1 MPHIHNIVI
10 AGLGTV
16 GTSTIKL
23 IEKNINIFSLKSNL
37 KIKIIGICAKNKL
50 KKRNFVK
57 KKYKWFN
64 DPIKMLKEKKVDT
77 VIELIGGLGIAKTI
91 CYEAL
96 KNNKNLI
103 TANKELLALE
113 GETLAKLAEDNSVKI
128 GFEASVAGGIPIV
141 STLKNSFSG
150 IKINKITG
158 ILNGTSNF
166 ILTNM
171 IEENVEFSSS
181 LKKAQELGYAEQQ
194 PNNDLNGLDTLHK
207 IIILSTIAFNTK
219 FEFSKLTYQG
229 IESINKE
236 VLFFA
241 DKLGYAIKLLG
252 ISYLHNNKIS
262 LSVSP
267 FLISK
272 KKELAT
278 VNKNLN
284 AIIIDSNNQNKTILL
299 GEGAGGSATAMSV
312 VSDLMNIKKKEYETM
327 YGVTYK
333 KRKKIKIYNNFIKKN
348 MFFIKVK
355 VLNKPGALAAITT
368 ILKNYNVSIKN
379 LFQEEI
385 NKKIFNVVILT
396 HNCLTKSIDLVM
408 NKVNKCN
415 YTKEQGLIL
424 QVLHV

>member
-141 STLKNSFSG
+141 STLKNSG
-150 IKINKITG
+150 I
-158 ILNGTSNF
+158 S
-166 ILTNM
+166 
-171 IEENVEFSSS
+171 
-181 LKKAQELGYAEQQ
+181 
-194 PNNDLNGLDTLHK
+194 
-207 IIILSTIAFNTK
+207 IARRTVAK
-219 FEFSKLTYQG
+219 YR
-229 IESINKE
+229 
-236 VLFFA
+236 
-241 DKLGYAIKLLG
+241 KLLNIPSSAVRKG
-252 ISYLHNNKIS
+252 SY
-262 LSVSP
+262 
-267 FLISK
+267 
-272 KKELAT
+272 
-278 VNKNLN
+278 
-284 AIIIDSNNQNKTILL
+284 
-299 GEGAGGSATAMSV
+299 
-312 VSDLMNIKKKEYETM
+312 
-327 YGVTYK
+327 
-333 KRKKIKIYNNFIKKN
+333 
-348 MFFIKVK
+348 
-355 VLNKPGALAAITT
+355 
-368 ILKNYNVSIKN
+368 
-379 LFQEEI
+379 
-385 NKKIFNVVILT
+385 FN
-396 HNCLTKSIDLVM
+396 
-408 NKVNKCN
+408 
-415 YTKEQGLIL
+415 
-424 QVLHV
+424 